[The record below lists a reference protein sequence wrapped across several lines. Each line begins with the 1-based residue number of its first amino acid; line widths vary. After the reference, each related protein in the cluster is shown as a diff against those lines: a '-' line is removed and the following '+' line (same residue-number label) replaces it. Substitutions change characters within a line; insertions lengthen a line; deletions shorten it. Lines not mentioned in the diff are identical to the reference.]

1 MITRVMGK
9 KTETWWTC
17 EPHKHI
23 ESVAQDGSI
32 KYKFDCKPELKCDV
46 VELDPV
52 EVCQYDGN
60 PLKSNVCRPFGIL
73 DANRNPKINIGDEEI
88 DVIKETFYAD
98 LGEWQQLIDKV
109 VENTD
114 HNKESAGAEYAEAI
128 CEYNEQTINEDE
140 RMKAYCE
147 LHHLDPAETDVDE
160 LRKIVYGNT
169 VTVGTILT
177 SPSSSGYTY
186 TIPSGYTY
194 TSPSVYKPTWTVAT
208 TDTNTSG
215 WI

>member
-1 MITRVMGK
+1 MITRVMGR

-88 DVIKETFYAD
+88 EVIKETFYCD
-98 LGEWQQLIDKV
+98 LGEWKQFVDKV
-109 VENTD
+109 VENVD
-114 HNKESAGAEYAEAI
+114 HDKEAAEAEYAEAI

-177 SPSSSGYTY
+177 STSSSSYPY
-186 TIPSGYTY
+186 IV
-194 TSPSVYKPTWTVAT
+194 PSVYTTSGNPTWTVAT
-208 TDTNTSG
+208 TDTTSG

>member
-1 MITRVMGK
+1 MITRVMGR
-9 KTETWWTC
+9 KTETWWVC

-23 ESVAQDGSI
+23 ESVAEDGSI

-60 PLKSNVCRPFGIL
+60 PLKSNVCKPIGCL
-73 DANRNPKINIGDEEI
+73 GAYEYPKININDEEVE
-88 DVIKETFYAD
+88 VIKETFYCD
-98 LGEWQQLIDKV
+98 LGEWKQFVDKV
-109 VENTD
+109 VENED
-114 HNKESAGAEYAEAI
+114 HDKEDAEAEYSEAI
-128 CEYNEQTINEDE
+128 YEYNEQTINEDE

-147 LHHLDPAETDVDE
+147 LHHLDPGETDVDE

-169 VTVGTILT
+169 VTVGTIST
-177 SPSSSGYTY
+177 NTSSSGYTY
-186 TIPSGYTY
+186 TVPSAYT
-194 TSPSVYKPTWTVAT
+194 TSCSPTWTVAT
-208 TDTNTSG
+208 TSTNTSG